1 MKFAAT
7 SFALL
12 FISVF
17 LVCFVVHAQVVNTG
31 LVDEGAVP
39 YQGDLI
45 LGGNDV
51 YVIEG
56 DFHINGSVIV
66 EENATLILRDA
77 VVNFTQSSDWQYNL
91 TLRNPLDG
99 IPRLQV
105 TNTTII
111 SNYKYSINL
120 GSNSST
126 IVYDS
131 QFVGAQPTAYCW
143 LSIGTVSTASFYNFS
158 TRGLSVFGNGTF
170 IFNSSINDLNVY
182 SGEIHIH
189 NSQIFVSNTYASG
202 VTWIYECTLTALA
215 ARDGSQQHVL
225 DSTIQ
230 RINAYNE
237 TVVWLTNSSFTERNL
252 YDSSQLFILW
262 YLDTHV
268 IDANSADVPD
278 ANVTAYY
285 PDNSIADSEL
295 TDTNGWAR
303 LTLMEK
309 MVNATGE
316 YPVGNYT
323 VTATY
328 ETNAGQQQVNM
339 TANQQV
345 TIQLPFMIPEFQTNL
360 ILTIFVAL
368 AFLAVAICRKRKVKT
383 CKAHFASCTQACK
396 K

>member
-7 SFALL
+7 FFALL
-12 FISVF
+12 FILGF
-17 LVCFVVHAQVVNTG
+17 LACFVVQAQVINTS
-31 LVDEGAVP
+31 LVDEGVVP
-39 YQGDLI
+39 HQGDLI
-45 LGGNDV
+45 LGDNDV

-56 DFHINGSVIV
+56 EFHINGSIIV

-111 SNYKYSINL
+111 SNYKYSIYL
-120 GSNSST
+120 WDNSST

-131 QFVGAQPTAYCW
+131 QFVGAQSTAYCW

-158 TRGLSVFGNGTF
+158 TLGVSVFGNGAF
-170 IFNSSINDLNVY
+170 IFDSSINNLNVY

-189 NSQIFVSNTYASG
+189 NSQIFVSNTYISG

-215 ARDGSQQHVL
+215 ARDSSQQHVL

-237 TVVWLTNSSFTERNL
+237 TSVWLTNSSFTERNL
-252 YDSSQLFILW
+252 YNSSQLFIFW

-268 IDANSADVPD
+268 IDSNSTDVPN

-285 PDNSIADSEL
+285 PNGSIADSKL

-309 MVNATGE
+309 MLNATGE
-316 YPVGNYT
+316 YPVGTYT
-323 VTATY
+323 ITATY
-328 ETNAGQQQVNM
+328 ETYSAQQQVNM

-345 TIQLPFMIPEFQTNL
+345 TIQLPFIIPEFQTNL
-360 ILTIFVAL
+360 LSTTFIFVL
-368 AFLAVAICRKRKVKT
+368 TFLAITAYRKRR
-383 CKAHFASCTQACK
+383 
-396 K
+396 